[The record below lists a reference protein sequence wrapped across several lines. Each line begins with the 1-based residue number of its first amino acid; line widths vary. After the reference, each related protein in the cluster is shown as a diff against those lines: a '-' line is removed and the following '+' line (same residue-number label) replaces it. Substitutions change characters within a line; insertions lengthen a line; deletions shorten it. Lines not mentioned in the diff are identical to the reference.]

1 MIRLWPQRKTSLLS
15 TRREEDNVTFIYIY
29 VQQLYIKEEGK
40 CRIMNQGWIDT
51 DILGINGRDY
61 SPTFGQNNSKKGR
74 RVVVQDKLLGSEL
87 CLLVFESKTGEVYD
101 FCFCCMVGK

>member
-40 CRIMNQGWIDT
+40 CRIMNQG
-51 DILGINGRDY
+51 
-61 SPTFGQNNSKKGR
+61 
-74 RVVVQDKLLGSEL
+74 
-87 CLLVFESKTGEVYD
+87 
-101 FCFCCMVGK
+101 